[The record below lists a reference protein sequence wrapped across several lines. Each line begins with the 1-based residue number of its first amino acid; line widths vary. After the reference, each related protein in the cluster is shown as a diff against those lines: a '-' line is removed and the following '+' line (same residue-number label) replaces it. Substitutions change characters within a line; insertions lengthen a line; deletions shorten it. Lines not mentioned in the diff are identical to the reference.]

1 MVNLTITFLGT
12 SSAVPTPER
21 GLSSIAITR
30 GSELLL
36 FDAGEG
42 MQRNFIKAGLGMNR
56 KMKVFISHMHSDH
69 CIGLLGLMQT
79 MSLQGRTNPLD
90 VYGQPALREFIVEN
104 MRIIRFGLGFN
115 VNVHTIEKEG
125 VIATEPDYRI
135 SCQSASHSIP
145 ALSFCLEEFDRPGV
159 FRIERAKELALPE
172 GELYSRLQRGE
183 DVEYQGRKVRSAEML
198 GPPRRG
204 RKICISGD
212 TRPTDELAAFFDAAD
227 VLVHESTYSTEKQ
240 DKAIEYFHS
249 TAREAAAIAKR
260 ANVKKLFLTHFSA
273 RYDETELLLKE
284 ALSVHPDVTAA
295 DDLMEVTV
303 PYSE

>member
-104 MRIIRFGLGFN
+104 MRIIRFGLGFD